1 MKPTIEATG
10 RNVAKSF
17 INEVNTI
24 KYKKY
29 LDWFFCDFKNKGT
42 VIDFLTNTAASKSI
56 AKQNLVIKI
65 QLDIE

>member
-24 KYKKY
+24 KDKKY
-29 LDWFFCDFKNKGT
+29 
-42 VIDFLTNTAASKSI
+42 IR
-56 AKQNLVIKI
+56 LV
-65 QLDIE
+65 LL